1 MLHCDCSTQRW
12 FSLEPTWPTPLWAT
26 TESQALLRLSEVRT
40 LIQAG
45 ALPFFLFFTR
55 FHTFSCNLFCNL
67 ICKGMLQLY
76 AFNSTDR
83 RSSKICQR
91 WWESFWENINSL
103 WSSGA
108 QKRSCKFEICP
119 GQGAL
124 GDVLQEHGR
133 LQAAQDH
140 HVQGRRL
147 GGTIPSCA
155 SGILILSL
163 LMMLAIMMLAAVVIM
178 VMLIW
183 FKVKSAQHELTAI
196 REACIKLEPDY
207 KPGITFI
214 VVQKRHHTRSNCC
227 CHIFSFILSLFFN
240 FPPLQAFLCWQ
251 ERAVWEVGQHTGGH
265 YGRCFWGLWW
275 WWWWWWWRCPYLS
288 VMLMPTM
295 MIIA

>member
-1 MLHCDCSTQRW
+1 MWNWEEWTPFWFLPSDQKFSTSPWVKHLTCKHIKKKPQMFCDFSHVCGMLHCDCSTQRW
-12 FSLEPTWPTPLWAT
+12 FSWVRTWRTPLWAT
-26 TESQALLRLSEVRT
+26 TESQALLQLSEVRT
-40 LIQAG
+40 LTQAG
-45 ALPFFLFFTR
+45 ALHFLLLFTR
-55 FHTFSCNLFCNL
+55 IPHIFLPIVL

-91 WWESFWENINSL
+91 WWESYWENINSL
-103 WSSGA
+103 WNSGA
-108 QKRSCKFEICP
+108 QKRSCKYDIWP

-163 LMMLAIMMLAAVVIM
+163 LMMLAIMMLVAVVIM

-214 VVQKRHHTRSNCC
+214 VVQKRHHTRSKLMLSC
-227 CHIFSFILSLFFN
+227 SLILPHF
-240 FPPLQAFLCWQ
+240 
-251 ERAVWEVGQHTGGH
+251 
-265 YGRCFWGLWW
+265 
-275 WWWWWWWRCPYLS
+275 
-288 VMLMPTM
+288 
-295 MIIA
+295 